1 MPARLLSLRSPL
13 GANYPCAAAGS
24 SGTTS
29 TMVSGLPQPV
39 QGAAAVPM
47 KPGEGGVP
55 RDVKQ
60 RSRPA
65 RSEGLYTYPP
75 SCHAPHH
82 RPRNCF
88 APLMFC

>member
-13 GANYPCAAAGS
+13 GANYPWAAAGS

-29 TMVSGLPQPV
+29 TAVAGLPKPV
-39 QGAAAVPM
+39 QGAAAVPV
-47 KPGEGGVP
+47 PGEGGVP

-65 RSEGLYTYPP
+65 RSEGLYAYPP
-75 SCHAPHH
+75 SRHAHRH
-82 RPRNCF
+82 RPCNCF
-88 APLMFC
+88 ALPMFC